1 MSKQQK
7 AERLKTTVYLDALS
21 YRELKRLGR
30 LRGWS
35 TASVVR
41 EAVLE
46 YAAKH
51 APRPQRPRSV
61 GAFSSGKGNLSERA
75 EDLLKGMG
83 R

>member
-1 MSKQQK
+1 MS
-7 AERLKTTVYLDALS
+7 ERQKTTVYLDALS
-21 YRELKRLGR
+21 YRELKRVAR

-51 APRPQRPRSV
+51 AVRARPRTV
-61 GAFSSGKGNLSERA
+61 GGFASGKGTLSERA

-83 R
+83 RSR

>member
-1 MSKQQK
+1 MGEKQ
-7 AERLKTTVYLDALS
+7 KTTVYLDALS
-21 YRELKRLGR
+21 YRELKRVAR

-51 APRPQRPRSV
+51 AVRAKRPRTV
-61 GAFSSGKGNLSERA
+61 GGFASGKGDLSERA

-83 R
+83 RVR